1 MFSHLSFDC
10 VLPLLLLLTRSLEG
24 VYVADVGQDAHLPCT
39 YSPATPENLVPVCWG
54 KGPCP
59 VFECHSLVLST
70 DGRNMKYRTSS
81 RYLLKRNVHKGD
93 VTLTIEKVTLA
104 DSGIYCCRVQFPG
117 PMNDQKT
124 NLELVIQPARV
135 TTALTPRRNVTA
147 AAPRMLTT
155 WGPGSVAETQTL
167 ETLYGKNQTEISTLA
182 DELQG
187 MDVTTRTGLYIGV
200 GVSAGLAFI
209 LISSALIF
217 KWHSESKDNLQN
229 SSLVTLANLPPPG
242 LPNTAAEGMHS
253 EDNVYIIEENAYEM
267 EDPYE
272 YEFCYVT
279 NGQQS

>member
-124 NLELVIQPARV
+124 NLELVIQP
-135 TTALTPRRNVTA
+135 
-147 AAPRMLTT
+147 
-155 WGPGSVAETQTL
+155 VAETQTL

-217 KWHSESKDNLQN
+217 KWYSESKDNLQN